1 MNMDNSTETKQE
13 SSPGKLE
20 SLAKDA
26 DLKAEMEKAKE
37 WIKTNPL
44 PAGKSEIRWSFKYIN
59 SIYNR
64 KTCNINLP
72 TAVRKP
78 FSAFWESLMGVSL
91 QTTDNPWRT
100 HAFSEWIHVQYQKLQ
115 KRWRNY
121 FRIVLGSLTVV
132 SAYFLKMKYIGY
144 KM

>member
-44 PAGKSEIRWSFKYIN
+44 PTGKSEIR
-59 SIYNR
+59 
-64 KTCNINLP
+64 
-72 TAVRKP
+72 
-78 FSAFWESLMGVSL
+78 
-91 QTTDNPWRT
+91 
-100 HAFSEWIHVQYQKLQ
+100 
-115 KRWRNY
+115 
-121 FRIVLGSLTVV
+121 
-132 SAYFLKMKYIGY
+132 
-144 KM
+144 